1 MADKQ
6 PARSVKEIEAD
17 IAATR
22 SRLARTVD
30 ELAYR
35 VSPQTLKANALA
47 SVQDRVQHLAHR
59 AQDTVVDPTGEPRYE
74 NIAKALG
81 GVAAGALTLGTLRR
95 LFNRR

>member
-6 PARSVKEIEAD
+6 PDRSMQEIEAD

-22 SRLARTVD
+22 SRMARTVD

-35 VSPQTLKANALA
+35 VNPQTLKANAIA
-47 SVQDRVQHLAHR
+47 RVQGEIQQVVHR
-59 AQDTVVDPTGEPRYE
+59 AQDKVVDPTGEPRYE

-81 GVAAGALTLGTLRR
+81 GVAATALTLGTLRR
-95 LFNRR
+95 LFNRG

>member
-6 PARSVKEIEAD
+6 PDRSLKEIEAD

-22 SRLARTVD
+22 NRLARTVD

-35 VSPQTLKANALA
+35 VNPQTIKANAIARL
-47 SVQDRVQHLAHR
+47 QGQVQHVVQQ
-59 AQDTVVDPTGEPRYE
+59 AQDKVVDPDGEPRYE

-81 GVAAGALTLGTLRR
+81 GVAATALTLGGLRR
-95 LFNRR
+95 LFNRG

>member
-6 PARSVKEIEAD
+6 PDRSLKEIEAD
-17 IAATR
+17 IAASR
-22 SRLARTVD
+22 DRLARSVD

-35 VSPQTLKANALA
+35 VNPQTIKANAIA
-47 SVQDRVQHLAHR
+47 NVQGRVQHIAHR
-59 AQDTVVDPTGEPRYE
+59 AQDKVVDPTGEPRYE

-95 LFNRR
+95 LFNRG

>member
-6 PARSVKEIEAD
+6 ETRSVKEIEAD

-22 SRLARTVD
+22 SRLGRSVD

-35 VSPQTLKANALA
+35 VSPATIKANAKANVESQVHGLMDQA
-47 SVQDRVQHLAHR
+47 KG
-59 AQDTVVDPTGEPRYE
+59 TVVTRDGEPRLD
-74 NIAKALG
+74 NFAKVLG
-81 GVAAGALTLGTLRR
+81 GVAAVSLTLGTLRR

>member
-47 SVQDRVQHLAHR
+47 SAQNKVQHFAQA
-59 AQDTVVDPTGEPRYE
+59 AQDKVIDPTGEPRYE

-81 GVAAGALTLGTLRR
+81 GVAAGAIVLGTLRR
-95 LFNRR
+95 LFNKR

>member
-17 IAATR
+17 ISATR

-47 SVQDRVQHLAHR
+47 SAQGKVQHFAQV
-59 AQDTVVDPTGEPRYE
+59 AQDKVVDPTGEPRYE

-81 GVAAGALTLGTLRR
+81 GVAAGAIVLGTLRR
-95 LFNRR
+95 LFNKS

>member
-1 MADKQ
+1 MADNQ
-6 PARSVKEIEAD
+6 PARSLKEIEAD

-35 VSPQTLKANALA
+35 VNPQTIKANAIA
-47 SVQDRVQHLAHR
+47 TVRGRVQGVADR
-59 AQDTVVDPTGEPRYE
+59 AQDKVVDPTGEPRYE

-81 GVAAGALTLGTLRR
+81 GVAATALTLGTLRR
-95 LFNRR
+95 LFNKG

>member
-17 IAATR
+17 LSATR
-22 SRLARTVD
+22 SRLARSVD

-35 VSPQTLKANALA
+35 VSPDTIKARARNELD
-47 SVQDRVQHLAHR
+47 SRVQHFTGQAKG
-59 AQDTVVDPTGEPRYE
+59 TVVTDSGEPRYE
-74 NIAKALG
+74 NIAKALA
-81 GVAAGALTLGTLRR
+81 GVAATALTLGTLRR